1 MENEAKTGFCSVV
14 VRYAAV
20 LIRQLADPAARRSFW
35 RYWGADVAM
44 GAGSYAFH
52 YSLRLLPFAACSAV
66 GGILGA
72 LIGWLRGSWRADA
85 PPRAVFAQL
94 RPENA
99 GKQALDHAMM
109 RMCANIGRTYA
120 EYNILDLLWPGGR
133 ITVTG
138 AEHLAACQERAQPI
152 LVFGVH
158 LASWE
163 VIGAALLGLGYD
175 VYTLYRPARNRF
187 QERIVVRV
195 RRRGGAKLI
204 PPGPQGVRQAYRV
217 LVERRGVFLTWA
229 DARKEGRAPVPAFG
243 RPMEQHGNLSA
254 MLRLARAT
262 GARPIPAHVERQTS
276 ARFHTVFGPPVELIR
291 GEDEKAVLLA
301 NLRNVDELLESIIVP
316 RLDQWWML
324 GRTLDNPNLA
334 AEIARDPAGVHA
346 SVAAPVPSSSA
357 SLRPL

>member
-1 MENEAKTGFCSVV
+1 MPGLFPGSRRLGKSPYLASQPANEAETWFCPSVV
-14 VRYAAV
+14 RRAVV

-44 GAGSYAFH
+44 GAGSYALH
-52 YSLRLLPFAACSAV
+52 YSLRPLPFAACSAV
-66 GGILGA
+66 GGTLGV
-72 LIGWLRGSWRADA
+72 LVGWLRGFWRADA

-94 RPENA
+94 RPDST
-99 GKQALDHAMM
+99 GKQALDNAMT

-120 EYNILDLLWPGGR
+120 EYNILDLLWAGGR

-175 VYTLYRPARNRF
+175 VYTLYRPAINRF
-187 QERIVVRV
+187 QDRIVVRV
-195 RRRGGAKLI
+195 RLRGGAKLI
-204 PPGPQGVRQAYRV
+204 PPGPKGVRQAYRI

-229 DARKEGRAPVPAFG
+229 DARKDGVPVPAFG
-243 RPMEQHGNLSA
+243 RPIRHDNNLSA
-254 MLRLARAT
+254 VLRLARAT
-262 GARPIPAHVERQTS
+262 GARLIPAYVERRKGG
-276 ARFHTVFGPPVELIR
+276 RFNTIFRPPVELIR
-291 GEDEKAVLLA
+291 GEDEKADFIT
-301 NLRNVDELLESIIVP
+301 NLRRLDELLASIIVP

-324 GRTLDNPNLA
+324 RY
-334 AEIARDPAGVHA
+334 
-346 SVAAPVPSSSA
+346 
-357 SLRPL
+357 LRFD

>member
-1 MENEAKTGFCSVV
+1 MANESETWFCPAI
-14 VRYAAV
+14 VRRVAV

-44 GAGSYAFH
+44 GAGSYALH

-66 GGILGA
+66 GGILGV
-72 LIGWLRGSWRADA
+72 LVGWLRGSWRADA

-94 RPENA
+94 RPEST
-99 GKQALDHAMM
+99 GKQALDNAMT

-175 VYTLYRPARNRF
+175 VYTLYRPAPNRF
-187 QERIVVRV
+187 QDRIVVAVRTGARV
-195 RRRGGAKLI
+195 KRSGAKMI
-204 PPGPQGVRQAYRV
+204 PPGPSGARQAYRV

-229 DARKEGRAPVPAFG
+229 DARKEGEGSVPVPAFG

-254 MLRLARAT
+254 VLRLARAT
-262 GARPIPAHVERQTS
+262 GARLIPAYVERQTG

-291 GEDEKAVLLA
+291 GEDEKAALLA

-324 GRTLDNPNLA
+324 RY
-334 AEIARDPAGVHA
+334 
-346 SVAAPVPSSSA
+346 
-357 SLRPL
+357 LRFD

>member
-1 MENEAKTGFCSVV
+1 MAHQIWYSSAF
-14 VRYAAV
+14 VRRAATF
-20 LIRQLADPAARRSFW
+20 IRQLVDPAAYRSFW
-35 RYWGADVAM
+35 RYWVADVAM

-52 YSLRLLPFAACSAV
+52 YGLRLLPFAACSAV
-66 GGILGA
+66 GGGLGV
-72 LIGWLRGSWRADA
+72 LIGWMRGSWRADA
-85 PPRAVFAQL
+85 PPRAAFARL
-94 RPENA
+94 RPESA
-99 GKQALDHAMM
+99 GKDPLDHAMM
-109 RMCANIGRTYA
+109 RMCANIGRAYA
-120 EYNILDLLWPGGR
+120 EYNILDLLWAGGR
-133 ITVTG
+133 ITVSG
-138 AEHLAACQERAQPI
+138 SEHLAACRERDQPI

-187 QERIVVRV
+187 QDRIVVRV
-195 RRRGGAKLI
+195 RMRGGAKLI

-229 DARKEGRAPVPAFG
+229 DARREESAPVPAFG
-243 RPMEQHGNLSA
+243 RPVEQHGNLSA

-276 ARFHTVFGPPVELIR
+276 ARFHTIFGPPVELIR

-301 NLRNVDELLESIIVP
+301 NLLNVDELLKSIIVP

-324 GRTLDNPNLA
+324 PY
-334 AEIARDPAGVHA
+334 
-346 SVAAPVPSSSA
+346 
-357 SLRPL
+357 LRFD